1 MSVGL
6 KQDPSSDGVFINR
19 FPIHRACR
27 DGDVGALVSILERLS
42 NQTHLTVEDSFFGWT
57 PLHWA
62 AHNGQLE
69 CLMRLVQMGCEVN
82 TATSHFKHTPTHS
95 AAIGGHVDCLV
106 WLTQAG
112 ADVNRQDLLGETPI
126 HKAAR
131 SGSLECT
138 QVLLIAGAKPSLQN
152 TSGQTAADLAYA
164 RGFHNC
170 FHLISTSQLR
180 ALPVNE
186 VQNGDG
192 ASCGLDLRSRKR
204 LLTPA
209 ESENSKRVRRAGD
222 VFIQMEYTGVEEP
235 ENMSTEMG
243 LELHPDDTKAPTN
256 NHPPSMPYFELP
268 TSSSPPSEAPVEP
281 SVSNTCGSLH
291 LSESPSSCASHRPV
305 WWGITGA
312 DYEAFLHYGHYHGF
326 GDTAEDLS
334 DCSQL
339 EVLHRYE
346 QAVHL

>member
-1 MSVGL
+1 MLNQGSY
-6 KQDPSSDGVFINR
+6 SESWSDCNTTTIGDQ
-19 FPIHRACR
+19 AC
-27 DGDVGALVSILERLS
+27 ALVKYFLNITDNAQSLILNKGS
-42 NQTHLTVEDSFFGWT
+42 NQ
-57 PLHWA
+57 
-62 AHNGQLE
+62 
-69 CLMRLVQMGCEVN
+69 
-82 TATSHFKHTPTHS
+82 SHTTLSRPFNLYFK
-95 AAIGGHVDCLV
+95 
-106 WLTQAG
+106 
-112 ADVNRQDLLGETPI
+112 R
-126 HKAAR
+126 
-131 SGSLECT
+131 
-138 QVLLIAGAKPSLQN
+138 LLISTEFHYLLFFPFSLQN

-204 LLTPA
+204 LLTPVD
-209 ESENSKRVRRAGD
+209 SENSKRVRRAGGKMGCLTGNTTGENKVQCWWCMFVLSLCFRCIFPD
-222 VFIQMEYTGVEEP
+222 GVHWSWGAREHEHRDGTGASSRWDWNLSKHVKLQMFHRQLLNCLPLFWSG
-235 ENMSTEMG
+235 
-243 LELHPDDTKAPTN
+243 DTKAPTN
-256 NHPPSMPYFELP
+256 SHHPSMPYSELP
-268 TSSSPPSEAPVEP
+268 TSSSPPSEAPMEP
-281 SVSNTCGSLH
+281 SLSNTCGSLH
-291 LSESPSSCASHRPV
+291 LAESPSSCASHRPV